1 MRVVEGGCSCGA
13 VRFRLQGE
21 VRFVA
26 ICHCDN
32 CRRAHGAGGVEWA
45 GYQEEQLE
53 MLAGDSAGALEGPAL
68 RSWETPTAAR
78 RSFCGQCGSPL
89 FFRSPRWAG
98 EVHVAVAALDGDPGQ
113 APGARVYADRPPAW
127 LPVPEDGLPRRG
139 GEDGVSPL

>member
-98 EVHVAVAALDGDPGQ
+98 ERAQKRSVSWYYLE
-113 APGARVYADRPPAW
+113 DRRSIIRSGYTASQITD
-127 LPVPEDGLPRRG
+127 LSGLRP
-139 GEDGVSPL
+139 